1 MWTAS
6 SSEKKTYDPHP
17 AGPYVARVCDVWES
31 EQDNQ
36 YYGTKGPDGKIDER
50 RTIVKVCV
58 GFLTAESIEIDG
70 VLKPRYTSFWAT
82 KSWHEKSN
90 LRKFVA
96 GFAPDLAKSDEVD
109 PDALIGRTA
118 LVNVEQYAKKDGSM
132 GHSVRTAMPVPKGM
146 ESLVPEIPADFVRHN
161 DKPKP

>member
-6 SSEKKTYDPHP
+6 SSEKRTYDPHP

-31 EQDNQ
+31 EQDNP
-36 YYGTKGPDGKIDER
+36 YFGTTMPDGNKDER
-50 RTIVKVCV
+50 RTIVKVCI

-70 VLKPRYTSFWAT
+70 VIKPRYTSFWAT

-90 LRKFVA
+90 LRKFVS
-96 GFAPDLAKSDEVD
+96 GFAPEMAKNDTVD
-109 PDALIGRTA
+109 PEELIGRIA
-118 LVNVEQYAKKDGSM
+118 LVNVEQYAKKDGGT

-146 ESLVPEIPADFVRHN
+146 ESLAPAIPSDFVRHN